1 MLGSWF
7 SRAAW
12 LNVGISTD
20 YKLLLEE
27 GGILKVAIIQCYV
40 LERQIGLGGL
50 VMGFFVASMHTILA
64 ATLLAAAGGH
74 FSIALNQ
81 PPRRRNEAEF
91 FKRLLPKIATLM
103 ACPTHSPKRTTW

>member
-1 MLGSWF
+1 MLAGS
-7 SRAAW
+7 RVCAAW

-64 ATLLAAAGGH
+64 AGGH